1 MLRSSSCLKA
11 LCWVPLAAVV
21 FHVAAEEIG
30 FDKIAADALTT
41 ELPEMVVT
49 AGRIGFT
56 GKTGF
61 SQDGLNFS
69 LDAEEISRLG
79 IQDLGNLT
87 KYDPLVSAP
96 FDIGGGDGAFGY
108 GGTGYA
114 GFNIRGAEGNRIA
127 IELDGIRQPP
137 QYIST

>member
-1 MLRSSSCLKA
+1 MEMQA
-11 LCWVPLAAVV
+11 AFYLAAVV
-21 FHVAAEEIG
+21 AVVVHVAAEKPA
-30 FDKIAADALTT
+30 FDAIATEALTT

-49 AGRIGFT
+49 AGRTGFT

-61 SQDGLNFS
+61 SQDGLQLS

-96 FDIGGGDGAFGY
+96 FDIGGGDA
-108 GGTGYA
+108 A
-114 GFNIRGAEGNRIA
+114 ALVVA
-127 IELDGIRQPP
+127 QA
-137 QYIST
+137 